1 MYQHIDLMAAQS
13 MAHERERELQK
24 SLRQRGS
31 ADGARPAHRPGDSA
45 SHGWLHDML
54 VRAHVLHAPAS

>member
-1 MYQHIDLMAAQS
+1 MYQHIDLMAAHS

-24 SLRQRGS
+24 TLRQRRPS
-31 ADGARPAHRPGDSA
+31 TATRPAHRPA
-45 SHGWLHDML
+45 ATSHSWLHDIL